1 MIMTLLSFMGLKL
14 LHLILYFCRNLH
26 SVITK
31 IYLFVQYQTKWW
43 TLIVGVIEANGIL
56 LAFSCGLQMELL
68 AAKDGLD
75 KINTI
80 FMVLMLFTIII
91 YGSSFYLLIGTF

>member
-1 MIMTLLSFMGLKL
+1 M
-14 LHLILYFCRNLH
+14 
-26 SVITK
+26 
-31 IYLFVQYQTKWW
+31 
-43 TLIVGVIEANGIL
+43 GVIEANGIL

-80 FMVLMLFTIII
+80 FMVLMLFAIII